1 MLEYIYM
8 AFLSPRQMIDSLDI
22 TPGSTIVDLG
32 SGSGAYVYEACR
44 VNGPHGRVIAVDID
58 KDKLDMVNSAAKIG
72 GYKVDT
78 LIADLDKKII
88 LPDYVA
94 DYIILANTLHMI
106 ENKVQILKECAR
118 MLSPTG
124 YMLLVDWNSDSNL
137 GPKDVKLERAAI
149 VASLAAS
156 RLRVRR
162 ELPAGDHHFA
172 YIIEPLK

>member
-1 MLEYIYM
+1 MV
-8 AFLSPRQMIDSLDI
+8 DSLDI

-32 SGSGAYVYEACR
+32 AGSGAYVYEACR

-58 KDKLDMVNSAAKIG
+58 KEKLEMVTSAAKIG

-94 DYIILANTLHMI
+94 DYVVLANTLHMI
-106 ENKVQILKECAR
+106 DNKVQILKECAR
-118 MLSPTG
+118 ILSPNG
-124 YMLLVDWNSDSNL
+124 YMLLVDWNSESNL

-149 VASLAAS
+149 VASLAAA

-162 ELPAGDHHFA
+162 ELAAGDHHFA